1 MGVKIGTL
9 FTEDVR
15 NVRLVPVSLKESQ
28 LLRGHAFTFKGG

>member
-9 FTEDVR
+9 FTEDIR
-15 NVRLVPVSLKESQ
+15 NIRLVPVSLKESK